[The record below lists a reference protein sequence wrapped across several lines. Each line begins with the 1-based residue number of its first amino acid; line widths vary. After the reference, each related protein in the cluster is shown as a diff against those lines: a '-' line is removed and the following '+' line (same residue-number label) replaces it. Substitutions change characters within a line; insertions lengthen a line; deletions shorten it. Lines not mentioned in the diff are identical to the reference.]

1 MVLDLLQLEVE
12 TLIKF
17 KMKETTKLIFAFF
30 FALLLMN
37 CTSNEFIYLRKD
49 GTTELKTYTDPVYDY
64 EEFYNTH
71 RSSFISL
78 RADSIWI
85 EFTIANIDSLGK
97 YFPPIYGSETFV
109 FKYRNDTLEVIQGI
123 FSNEEEA
130 LDPGSHSYI
139 EIHAERKIKH
149 IITKNSYVKLD
160 KRKNKVIIHRSR
172 RSFRI
177 LEKNLNL
184 VVIFDK

>member
-1 MVLDLLQLEVE
+1 
-12 TLIKF
+12 
-17 KMKETTKLIFAFF
+17 MKETTNYICGFF
-30 FALLLMN
+30 FALLLTN

-49 GTTELKTYTDPVYDY
+49 GTTELKTFTDPLYDY
-64 EEFYNTH
+64 EEFYNFN
-71 RSSFISL
+71 RASFTSL

-97 YFPPIYGSETFV
+97 FFPPIYGSETFI
-109 FKYRNDTLEVIQGI
+109 FKYRSDTLEVMQGI

-139 EIHAERKIKH
+139 EILAERKIKH

-177 LEKNLNL
+177 PEKNLNL
-184 VVIFDK
+184 LVIFEK